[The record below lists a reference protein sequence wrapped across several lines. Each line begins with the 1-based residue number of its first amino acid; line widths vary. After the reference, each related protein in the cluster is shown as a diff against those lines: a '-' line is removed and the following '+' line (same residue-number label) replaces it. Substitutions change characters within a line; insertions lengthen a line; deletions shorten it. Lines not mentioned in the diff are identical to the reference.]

1 MTPGDFQNTI
11 REKIF
16 DSDLL
21 IFAENPAK
29 IFQEVRKPSFALAS
43 WKTQLIINIENPLE
57 KKEFSEKVAE
67 ITVKKAQDPK
77 FLENFNLDFSKPIEP
92 TKIEIFT
99 VQSASSKLIQKC
111 FTEKSEIDSKISDF
125 LASVSPDDPKWTKK
139 VKKGLRRIL
148 RPLEKSVRRKKKREI
163 FGKSFTGKINMKKIL
178 RSLKRKLEKGKFET
192 FVQNFGQQEICKT
205 DSNIE
210 NIALTVADSLN
221 LPEIKEIISTIQLIT
236 EENQSSWSRDRSSE
250 STKLL
255 LNSLQNI
262 FENLSSSE
270 FDIISNIILS
280 QDEKLTFQLFLLNSF
295 IKINFQNTN

>member
-29 IFQEVRKPSFALAS
+29 IFQEVRKTTFALAT
-43 WKTQLIINIENPLE
+43 WKTQLIRKIENPLE
-57 KKEFSEKVAE
+57 KNEFIEKVAE
-67 ITVKKAQDPK
+67 ITIEKAQDSK
-77 FLENFNLDFSKPIEP
+77 FLETFNLDFSKPIEP

-111 FTEKSEIDSKISDF
+111 FSEKSEIDSKISDF

-139 VKKGLRRIL
+139 VKKGLRGIL

-221 LPEIKEIISTIQLIT
+221 LPEIKEIIPTIQLIT
-236 EENQSSWSRDRSSE
+236 EEIQSSWSRDRSSE

-255 LNSLQNI
+255 LNSLQKI
-262 FENLSSSE
+262 FQNLSSSE
-270 FDIISNIILS
+270 FDIISNVILS
-280 QDEKLTFQLFLLNSF
+280 QDEKLTF
-295 IKINFQNTN
+295 